1 MKRTKRGRKEN
12 IAVKEHTRSQEKNSG
27 LSEDSNRLIP
37 LNEDGS
43 GAIPYFQFNE
53 AAYFEAV
60 VDMEE
65 WI

>member
-1 MKRTKRGRKEN
+1 MKRAKRGRKEN